1 MDALGETRRTM
12 SALTRAIRWLGR
24 LARGRVVEFVG
35 GPARAR
41 VVFLFGCVLAL
52 NSAQISTVG
61 AVAPQLERSLHI
73 GNTEIGLL
81 NSVALL
87 IGAVA
92 VIPVGMLVDRIRRI
106 PVLAASVVLW
116 SITSLLG
123 AFAGSYESLLLT
135 RIGLGAVA
143 ATAGPAIASLTGDYF
158 PSRERG
164 RVYGYILSGEIAGTA
179 FGFVIIGTAASAISW
194 RAAFW
199 LLAVPGLFLARSLWR
214 TVPEPLR
221 GGQSRLARGTLD
233 LAGAT
238 TGAPATQARGV
249 PDDLPG
255 AEDPERDLAH
265 EAATRRGFEPD
276 PALIL
281 TSDPAS
287 MSLGDAVRYVLRV
300 PTNVL
305 L

>member
-1 MDALGETRRTM
+1 M
-12 SALTRAIRWLGR
+12 SALLRAMRWLGR
-24 LARGRVVEFVG
+24 LLRGRVVQFVG

-87 IGAVA
+87 IGAAA

-106 PVLAASVVLW
+106 PVLAASIVLW

-158 PSRERG
+158 PVRERVV
-164 RVYGYILSGEIAGTA
+164 VYGYILGGEIAGTA
-179 FGFVIIGTAASAISW
+179 VGFIVSGTIAGVLSW
-194 RAAFW
+194 RWAFFI
-199 LLAVPGLFLARSLWR
+199 LAVPGFWLARELWK
-214 TVPEPLR
+214 TLPEPERAVIAARYIPEQGEPATFVELGRQLGMHPDKVSDIERRALR
-221 GGQSRLARGTLD
+221 RLAD
-233 LAGAT
+233 HDVLAAL
-238 TGAPATQARGV
+238 R
-249 PDDLPG
+249 
-255 AEDPERDLAH
+255 
-265 EAATRRGFEPD
+265 EAA
-276 PALIL
+276 
-281 TSDPAS
+281 
-287 MSLGDAVRYVLRV
+287 
-300 PTNVL
+300 
-305 L
+305 